1 MGKNIVN
8 YLKKFLILE
17 YTQKKCFDIALHS
30 WREGIEYSPAKDVY
44 PVKDVWADFTGFNT
58 QAFFFKDFMTQ
69 YLYYGLPFNEDDLGN
84 NFFFMR
90 KFTINYLLY
99 KKYAKVLST
108 YIDGMFKANNKW
120 VIEGEDHIPLREADP
135 EEPGAVEKCFV
146 HYEVNTKSSKRWSS
160 GFHHYHSS

>member
-1 MGKNIVN
+1 MSGQI
-8 YLKKFLILE
+8 LLDLIL
-17 YTQKKCFDIALHS
+17 KL
-30 WREGIEYSPAKDVY
+30 
-44 PVKDVWADFTGFNT
+44 
-58 QAFFFKDFMTQ
+58 FFFKDFMTQ

-120 VIEGEDHIPLREADP
+120 VNRRRRS
-135 EEPGAVEKCFV
+135 
-146 HYEVNTKSSKRWSS
+146 YTSKRS
-160 GFHHYHSS
+160 